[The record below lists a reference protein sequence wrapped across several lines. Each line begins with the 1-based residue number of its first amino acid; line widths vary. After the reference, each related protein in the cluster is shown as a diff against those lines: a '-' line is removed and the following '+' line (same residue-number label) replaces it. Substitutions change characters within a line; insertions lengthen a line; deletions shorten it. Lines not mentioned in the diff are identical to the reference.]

1 MSQRRSRRQ
10 RKKLRV
16 AEFQELGFLVTAE
29 LAVGLGA
36 DAKIAACE
44 AFIADCIEANQLT
57 YGGAIDD
64 CLDGFVSPDGNR
76 SSSTEEHRQIVL
88 DWLNGRAEFGAVR
101 VGPLIDA
108 WYGNFAELG

>member
-36 DAKIAACE
+36 
-44 AFIADCIEANQLT
+44 
-57 YGGAIDD
+57 
-64 CLDGFVSPDGNR
+64 
-76 SSSTEEHRQIVL
+76 
-88 DWLNGRAEFGAVR
+88 
-101 VGPLIDA
+101 
-108 WYGNFAELG
+108 